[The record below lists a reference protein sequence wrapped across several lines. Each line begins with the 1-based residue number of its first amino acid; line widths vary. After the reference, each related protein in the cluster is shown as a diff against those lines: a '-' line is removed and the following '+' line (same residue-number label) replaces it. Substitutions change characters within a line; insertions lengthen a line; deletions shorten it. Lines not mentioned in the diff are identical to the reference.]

1 MNNNQTD
8 KVNKLINDGKEQL
21 NIDKNQGKEEIE
33 LINTKKEYNTQNN
46 ENKNENQQ
54 NNNNEIK
61 KYKDEEESTNEEKLI
76 FGYPTWKA
84 FIIIFC
90 IITVIWFCLALGLG
104 LGLD

>member
-8 KVNKLINDGKEQL
+8 KVNKLINEGQDQL
-21 NIDKNQGKEEIE
+21 NLDKNQGKEEIE
-33 LINTKKEYNTQNN
+33 LINTKKENNNQNN
-46 ENKNENQQ
+46 ENKIENQQ
-54 NNNNEIK
+54 NSNEIK
-61 KYKDEEESTNEEKLI
+61 KYKEEEESANEEKLI

-104 LGLD
+104 FGLD